1 MRAPGIK
8 SPFRSLLR
16 GFGNIIHNGLH
27 CILNLARRGSNYET
41 INLQANYAPWK
52 KDALFLQTFKAIRSN
67 TFVDKYRC
75 YELWTLVEQSKKLE
89 GALIEIGV
97 WRGGTGALIAKQ
109 ALRCGIKDR
118 VYLCDT
124 FRGIVKV
131 SDQDST
137 YKGGEHA
144 DTSRG
149 IVEQLVATLGLDNV
163 TILEGIFPDQ
173 TAQLIEEERFRFC
186 HIDVDVYDSAKGI
199 VEWVWD
205 KMVVGGIIVYDDY
218 GFEACDGITKYVEE
232 QIACPD
238 RLVMHNLNGHA
249 LIVKMK

>member
-1 MRAPGIK
+1 
-8 SPFRSLLR
+8 
-16 GFGNIIHNGLH
+16 
-27 CILNLARRGSNYET
+27 
-41 INLQANYAPWK
+41 
-52 KDALFLQTFKAIRSN
+52 
-67 TFVDKYRC
+67 
-75 YELWTLVEQSKKLE
+75 
-89 GALIEIGV
+89 
-97 WRGGTGALIAKQ
+97 
-109 ALRCGIKDR
+109 
-118 VYLCDT
+118 
-124 FRGIVKV
+124 
-131 SDQDST
+131 
-137 YKGGEHA
+137 
-144 DTSRG
+144 
-149 IVEQLVATLGLDNV
+149 V